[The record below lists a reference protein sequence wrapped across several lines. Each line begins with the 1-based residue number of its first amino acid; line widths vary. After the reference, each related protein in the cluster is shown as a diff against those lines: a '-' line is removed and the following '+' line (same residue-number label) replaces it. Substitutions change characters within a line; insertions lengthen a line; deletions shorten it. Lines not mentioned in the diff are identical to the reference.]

1 MRSRNRTCLHLEAL
15 EDRCLLSFD
24 PALLGSVGLV
34 AESAAVS
41 DFDNGSNRDL
51 ASASSVSLAAAQS
64 SQDCH
69 LLGSWTPAASM
80 AEPRAFYSATLLDD
94 GRVLVAGGFVRT
106 NGIGP
111 PLGGHY
117 SAGTEIYDPTSDT
130 WSPTNHLLT
139 GRAGHAAV
147 LLEDGRVLVA
157 GGQMVVAPGTP
168 PVTLASAEI
177 YDPAAGAWT
186 ATGSMHVRRA
196 EPILTLLPDGRVF
209 VSGAARAAGPDATSA
224 EIYDPATGAWTR
236 VADMSTPRSDHI
248 QELLDD
254 GRVLVAGGFSGTV
267 RAPSAYFASAEI
279 YDPVSN
285 TWTPTG
291 SMTMPRADAEGVRL
305 ENGQVMAVGGNTAIS
320 VPATRTNTAEI
331 YDPTTG
337 QWRLTGGAMSDP
349 KVDHAVTLLKDGQ
362 VLVAGGIRTND
373 TEVASA
379 DLYNPSTDIWTPEP
393 SMARARGGIFAVTL
407 VDGRVLVVGGENEDP
422 NTLPDNALASAEL
435 FTEPPAR
442 VESVVLNDGSARR
455 SMVNSLT
462 VTFDQVVILDPGA
475 FELDREGGGSIDVLV
490 STSVVSGK
498 TVAVLTFAGPDVV
511 AGSLADGRYTLTLRA
526 DRVRDRLGRELDGD
540 CDGTPG
546 GNRVDNFF
554 RLFGDSDGDGDVD
567 WLDRDRFRSAFKSM
581 SGDVNYLWYF
591 DFDGDGDVDGR
602 DNGQFNRR
610 FGQS

>member
-1 MRSRNRTCLHLEAL
+1 MRSRITRLHLEAL
-15 EDRCLLSFD
+15 EDRCLLSVD

-41 DFDNGSNRDL
+41 DFNNGSNHDL
-51 ASASSVSLAAAQS
+51 ATANSSSLAAAQS
-64 SQDCH
+64 TPDCR
-69 LLGSWTPAASM
+69 LVGSWTPAATM
-80 AEPRAFYSATLLDD
+80 AEPRAFYSLTLLDD

-117 SAGTEIYDPTSDT
+117 SAGAEIYDPASDT
-130 WSPTNHLLT
+130 WSPTGQLAT

-157 GGQMVVAPGTP
+157 GGQMVVAPGSP
-168 PVTLASAEI
+168 PVTLNSAEI
-177 YDPAAGAWT
+177 YDPATGAWT
-186 ATGSMHVRRA
+186 ATAAMQVRRA
-196 EPILTLLPDGRVF
+196 EPILTLLRDGRVF
-209 VSGAARAAGPDATSA
+209 VSGAARVAGPDAISA

-291 SMTMPRADAEGVRL
+291 SMSMPRADAEGVRL
-305 ENGQVMAVGGNTAIS
+305 ENGQVMAIGGNMAIS
-320 VPATRTNTAEI
+320 VPATRTNSAEI
-331 YDPTTG
+331 YDPATG
-337 QWRLTGGAMSDP
+337 QWRLTAGAMSDP

-362 VLVAGGIRTND
+362 VLAAGGIRTND
-373 TEVASA
+373 TEVASV
-379 DLYNPSTDIWTPEP
+379 DLYNPSTDTWTPEP
-393 SMARARGGIFAVTL
+393 SMSRARGGIFAVTL
-407 VDGRVLVVGGENEDP
+407 QDGRALVVGGENEDP
-422 NTLPDNALASAEL
+422 NTLPDNALASAEI
-435 FTEPPAR
+435 FTEPPVR
-442 VESVVLNDGSARR
+442 VQSVVVNDGSAQR

-462 VTFDQVVILDPGA
+462 VTFDQVVILDAGA
-475 FELDREGGGSIDVLV
+475 LELGQEGGGPIDVLV
-490 STSVVSGK
+490 STSVISGK
-498 TVAVLTFAGPDVV
+498 TVAVLTFARADVIG
-511 AGSLADGRYTLTLRA
+511 GSLADGAYTLTLRA
-526 DRVRDRLGRELDGD
+526 DRIHDRLGRELDGD
-540 CDGTPG
+540 GDGTPG
-546 GNRVDNFF
+546 GNRVNNFF

-567 WLDRDRFRSAFKSM
+567 QLDRDLFRSAFKT
-581 SGDVNYLWYF
+581 GAGEAGYLSYF
-591 DFDGDGDVDGR
+591 DFDGNGEVDGR

-610 FGQS
+610 FGQH